1 MQNAGLDDSQ
11 AGIKSVRRNINNLRY
26 AVSNGRKWRRTKELL
41 DEGKKG
47 EWKSWLKLNIQKT
60 KIMASG
66 SITSWQIDGEKVETV
81 TDFIFLGSIITAHD
95 DCSHKIKRHLLLER
109 QTMTNISSVQSCMT
123 LCKLMDCACQA
134 SLSFTI
140 SQSLLKLM
148 SFELVMPSNHLIL
161 CCPLL
166 LPSIFPSITVFSIEL
181 TLCIR
186 WSKYWSLFSASA
198 LPMNIQGWFPLI
210 LTGSNSLQSKGLSR
224 VFSSTTFQ
232 KHQFFTA
239 QPSFWSNSHIH
250 IWLLEKQVAFTLT
263 YGISNLSSHIVCYI

>member
-148 SFELVMPSNHLIL
+148 SFELVMPFNHLIL
-161 CCPLL
+161 CRPLL
-166 LPSIFPSITVFSIEL
+166 LPSVFPSIMVFSIEL
-181 TLCIR
+181 TL
-186 WSKYWSLFSASA
+186 WPNGGQNTGAYFQHQLFQW
-198 LPMNIQGWFPLI
+198 IY
-210 LTGSNSLQSKGLSR
+210 R
-224 VFSSTTFQ
+224 VDF
-232 KHQFFTA
+232 
-239 QPSFWSNSHIH
+239 
-250 IWLLEKQVAFTLT
+250 L
-263 YGISNLSSHIVCYI
+263 